1 MQSDKTKKVSI
12 EEAANQ
18 VKVVA
23 IRLALMHLSYAKTLE
38 EELGK
43 EKAKKIILK
52 SIMEYGRMVGERIK
66 DGEQD
71 LPHYGLHD
79 NYSYKGTES
88 LDIRDMT
95 SKQNKKM
102 DWDGFKVYGCV
113 LSQVFKEYQ
122 EEELGRLYCY
132 VDAAKSMA
140 ADSSQ
145 KLIHTACEVCGD
157 DHCAFKSLP
166 ASEEEFQMFKN
177 KDLNWKEI
185 DPMLNNGNHSS
196 SDYC

>member
-1 MQSDKTKKVSI
+1 MQSNKTKSVSI

-23 IRLALMHLSYAKTLE
+23 IRLALMHLSYAKTLV

-43 EKAKKIILK
+43 DKAKKIILK
-52 SIMEYGRMVGERIK
+52 SIMEYGKMVGERIK

-79 NYSYKGTES
+79 SCSYKGAES
-88 LDIRDMT
+88 LDARDIT
-95 SKQNKKM
+95 PGQTENM
-102 DWDGFKVYGCV
+102 DWDAFKVHGCV
-113 LSQVFKEYQ
+113 LSQIFKEYE

-140 ADSSQ
+140 ADPSQ

-157 DHCAFKSLP
+157 DYCAFNSLP
-166 ASEEEFQMFKN
+166 ATEEEFQMFDN
-177 KDLNWKEI
+177 KDLNWKNV
-185 DPMLNNGNHSS
+185 DPMLNKSNHSKS
-196 SDYC
+196 E